1 MDADL
6 PVDEISLELIE
17 IFLEKPGVSLVQD
30 PVGLSENLVE
40 LSLGVT
46 EELHHE
52 SWKTKKLQGLII
64 QIIAKGFIAH
74 WCVLPYVML

>member
-40 LSLGVT
+40 LALGVT

-52 SWKTKKLQGLII
+52 S
-64 QIIAKGFIAH
+64 
-74 WCVLPYVML
+74 